1 MEQKFDNAKGKVE
14 PEEMEILVQKCFT
27 KHFAET
33 IQLFRIWTDPLDFSK
48 PFRIEIEYNPE
59 EPRTT
64 IKCQMP
70 KASLSQYIEKEM
82 GEELAA
88 HFLAKK
94 KEERPKEQS
103 ASGEERGIETISY
116 VENHYKER
124 IKSSER
130 VRWVTILKN
139 QGTFFRLLYG
149 IEGLRCLSGADWF
162 RAEIDYDETAPEYTI
177 RFTNYRKDG
186 TEIPGGSQTYSFAIK
201 ELEFRLVY
209 GIDALCSRAE
219 KNKFRAIVNYDT
231 NAEYFVVQIF

>member
-1 MEQKFDNAKGKVE
+1 MEQKLNNAKVKE
-14 PEEMEILVQKCFT
+14 PEETETLVQKCFT

-33 IQLFRIWTDPLDFSK
+33 IQLFRIWTALLDFSK
-48 PFRIEIEYNPE
+48 PFRIEIEYDPE

-70 KASLSQYIEKEM
+70 KASLLQYIEKEL

-88 HFLAKK
+88 HFLTK
-94 KEERPKEQS
+94 KEEERSKGKS

-124 IKSSER
+124 IKSSEQ

-162 RAEIDYDETAPEYTI
+162 RADC
-177 RFTNYRKDG
+177 K
-186 TEIPGGSQTYSFAIK
+186 YSI
-201 ELEFRLVY
+201 
-209 GIDALCSRAE
+209 
-219 KNKFRAIVNYDT
+219 T
-231 NAEYFVVQIF
+231 